1 MVFIG
6 TIINFSAVLILGL
19 LGALI
24 KKSIPERI
32 STGIIYAMGICV
44 VYVGIDGALA
54 APPALPA
61 DAYISS
67 GLLKVLIMIFSMG
80 IGTLIGE
87 IIDID
92 KQMNRLGGVLERKL
106 SRGSDGDGSFAKGF
120 ASCSILFCVGA
131 MAVNGSIQDAFGNPD
146 VLIIKSLV
154 DGIMVLVMSS
164 TLGIGCAFSAFSVLI
179 YQGSITA
186 LAFFALDLL
195 SEATISYMSATGS
208 LVIILIGTNML
219 KMTKVKTANMVFAM
233 FVPLALSPL
242 VNLLF

>member
-1 MVFIG
+1 MVFLG
-6 TIINFSAVLILGL
+6 TIINFSVVLICGL
-19 LGALI
+19 IGALV

-32 STGIIYAMGICV
+32 SSGIIYAMGICIV
-44 VYVGIDGALA
+44 FVGIEGALA
-54 APPALPA
+54 APAELA
-61 DAYISS
+61 EGSIISP

-80 IGTLIGE
+80 IGTLVGE
-87 IIDID
+87 LIDVD
-92 KQMNRLGGVLERKL
+92 KQMNRLGLFVEKKL
-106 SRGSDGDGSFAKGF
+106 SRGNEVDGSFAKGV

-154 DGIMVLVMSS
+154 DGIMVLVMST

-179 YQGSITA
+179 YQGSLTA
-186 LAFFALDLL
+186 LAFLISDFL

-219 KMTKVKTANMVFAM
+219 KMTNVKTANMVFAM
-233 FVPLALSPL
+233 FVPLILSPL
-242 VNLLF
+242 VSLIL